1 MAVQTDIGV
10 RVGADIGPLRRD
22 LKKAGGLLE
31 GFGKEARQHLN
42 SIASGVAA
50 GMAAATAAV
59 VALGVRSAASAKE
72 LQSFAR
78 IADTSVSRFQ
88 RLAFGARSVGI
99 EQDKL
104 ADILKDVKDRVGDF
118 LTTGGGPMVDFFE
131 QVAPKVGVTADQ
143 FRYLSGPEALQLFVS
158 SLEAANL
165 SQAEM
170 TFHMEAMASDATKL
184 LPLLRD
190 NGKAMGEMGKQ
201 ADALGIVL
209 SEVEVAQL
217 AQMGT
222 DLDTLSSAFGTLSD
236 KLAAQFAPLVT
247 QLIEDLTQAGTEA
260 GGFETATTTAFNNI
274 ISASGFVLDAIEGIK
289 RVFTMAADAIIIG
302 GTALASSFLTLLK
315 PVRLAL
321 QGIVSAVEAI
331 TPSTDEAI
339 ENLERL
345 ASGTGRS
352 ANAAKKQLK
361 ELKAEIAQ
369 GIDTQPGLTA
379 LKDFLGAMDEFSD
392 QSGDV
397 ISEAWSNIK
406 ATLDTPLPSTAL
418 DQWVAKAQEAGRQA
432 TAALQNA
439 TRTTP
444 ALPAPDAGGGF
455 GAFTAEDALNLP
467 IVESEDR
474 LASLRDSFKSEQEIL
489 QEQNK
494 MRLADIQSFQEQG
507 LLIEGE
513 YQSLREQQARAH
525 AAAMAA
531 IKERENSWTVTS
543 TEDMFNQLGAL
554 MGARSKKMF
563 EIGKAASIANA
574 LVKGYEAV
582 LTSYAHGSRI
592 GGPPVGAAYAAVA
605 AATTAMMIQNIRAQ
619 QYGGGGGTSTA
630 GAAATGGSSVATA
643 GATGGTQQAAPL
655 EVRMTGLDSGAMFS
669 GEMISTMFDR
679 LREEAGDRGVRFV
692 T

>member
-31 GFGKEARQHLN
+31 NFGKEARQHLD
-42 SIASGVAA
+42 SIAKGVAA

-78 IADTSVSRFQ
+78 IADTSVSSFQ

-247 QLIEDLTQAGTEA
+247 QLIADLTEAGTQA
-260 GGFETATTTAFNNI
+260 GGFETATTAAFNNI

-339 ENLERL
+339 QNLERL

-361 ELKAEIAQ
+361 ELKADIAQ

-397 ISEAWSNIK
+397 ISEAWSNVK

-432 TAALQNA
+432 TAALQGA
-439 TRTTP
+439 TRTAP
-444 ALPAPDAGGGF
+444 ALPVPDAGAG
-455 GAFTAEDALNLP
+455 FTAEDALNLP

-474 LASLRDSFKSEQEIL
+474 LASLRDSFKTEQELL
-489 QEQNK
+489 QEQNE

-513 YQSLREQQARAH
+513 YQSLREQQAKAH

-563 EIGKAASIANA
+563 EIGKAASLANA
-574 LVKGYEAV
+574 TIKGLEAIV
-582 LTSYAHGSRI
+582 NSYNIGSRI
-592 GGPPVGAAYAAVA
+592 GGPPLGAAYASVA

-643 GATGGTQQAAPL
+643 GAGAGTQQAAPL

>member
-72 LQSFAR
+72 LQTFAR
-78 IADTSVSRFQ
+78 IADTSVSSFQ

-143 FRYLSGPEALQLFVS
+143 FRYLSGPDALQLFVS

-209 SEVEVAQL
+209 SEIEVAQL

-236 KLAAQFAPLVT
+236 KLSAQFAPLVT
-247 QLIEDLTQAGTEA
+247 QLIADLTEA
-260 GGFETATTTAFNNI
+260 GAKAGNFETATTAAFNNI
-274 ISASGFVLDAIEGIK
+274 ISAAGFVLDAIEGIK
-289 RVFTMAADAIIIG
+289 RVFRIVANNIIISG
-302 GTALASSFLTLLK
+302 AAIASGFATSLT
-315 PVRLAL
+315 PVTLAL
-321 QGIVSAVEAI
+321 EGIASAIDVVNKAVRNAI
-331 TPSTDEAI
+331 VG
-339 ENLERL
+339 LEKTLRM
-345 ASGTGRS
+345 GGGITES
-352 ANAAKKQLK
+352 ARRQ
-361 ELKAEIAQ
+361 
-369 GIDTQPGLTA
+369 LTA
-379 LKDFLGAMDEFSD
+379 LREEMDRSAEDGLANSIR
-392 QSGDV
+392 GV
-397 ISEAWSNIK
+397 ISGIESIGTTASAVITEAM
-406 ATLDTPLPSTAL
+406 ADTREQLETPLPSNNFRRWAA
-418 DQWVAKAQEAGRQA
+418 DAQEAGRQA
-432 TAALQNA
+432 TAALQGA
-439 TRTTP
+439 TQTAP
-444 ALPAPDAGGGF
+444 ALPAPDTGGGL
-455 GAFTAEDALNLP
+455 GAFTAEDALKLP

-474 LASLRDSFKSEQEIL
+474 LASLRDSFKTEMEIL
-489 QEQNK
+489 QEQNEI
-494 MRLADIQSFQEQG
+494 RLADIQSFQEQG
-507 LLIEGE
+507 LLMEGE
-513 YQSLREQQARAH
+513 YQSLSEEQAKRH

-563 EIGKAASIANA
+563 EIGKAASLANA
-574 LVKGYEAV
+574 TVKGLQAIVNSYEAG
-582 LTSYAHGSRI
+582 TRI
-592 GGPPVGAAYAAVA
+592 HPVVGAAYAATA

-619 QYGGGGGTSTA
+619 QYGGGGGAGTA
-630 GAAATGGSSVATA
+630 GAAATAGSSVATA
-643 GATGGTQQAAPL
+643 GAGAGTQQASPL
-655 EVRMTGLDSGAMFS
+655 EVRMTGLDSGTMFS